1 MNRHPTIR
9 WKRLKA
15 SWRDTWLL
23 TRQFGW
29 PLLAF
34 LIIVVGG
41 GILYNILAS
50 YAGEPD
56 ANIFG
61 SFYQVLALTFLQ
73 GLPHNLVSG
82 NLLLRDADARDH
94 HPGPGDRRFRNYAF
108 QPPRSRQ
115 RMGGSRGFTGK

>member
-73 GLPHNLVSG
+73 PIKDFPTTWYLEIFYFGTCPFNL
-82 NLLLRDADARDH
+82 
-94 HPGPGDRRFRNYAF
+94 
-108 QPPRSRQ
+108 
-115 RMGGSRGFTGK
+115 